1 MAARRL
7 RTVFF
12 GASAFSVAS
21 LERMLVEHD
30 VVAVCSQPDRPAGRG
45 LKLAPT
51 PVTVV
56 ARRAHVQVLTPNKLD
71 AAFIAQV
78 ASLRPQ
84 LLACA
89 SYGKILPAAL
99 LELPGASALNVH
111 PSLLPLYRGATPI
124 QSALRD
130 GCTQTG
136 LTIFWMT
143 PRMDA
148 GDIALSRIVAIEE
161 SDDYGT
167 LHDRLAHVGGE
178 LLGEAAML
186 LSEERLG
193 RTPQREEDATY
204 CKPLVKDDLRLA
216 LDKPARAVVDQIRS
230 LSPKPGAWMPFAGKR
245 LKVLEAAVAELPP
258 DANAAPGELVAAGTQ
273 GALIATSGGAIRLI
287 RVIPQGRSAMSGTEF
302 AQLAAARS

>member
-12 GASAFSVAS
+12 GASAFSVPA
-21 LERMLVEHD
+21 LERMLADHD

-45 LKLAPT
+45 LKLAAT
-51 PVTVV
+51 PVTIA
-56 ARRAHVQVLTPNKLD
+56 ARHAQKEVLTPAKLD
-71 AAFIAQV
+71 PQFIAHIAALQ
-78 ASLRPQ
+78 PQ
-84 LLACA
+84 LLGCA

-99 LELPGASALNVH
+99 LELPGMAALNVH

-136 LTIFWMT
+136 VTIFWMT
-143 PRMDA
+143 TRMDA
-148 GDIALSRIVAIEE
+148 GDIALSRIVPIEE
-161 SDDYGT
+161 SDDFGA
-167 LHDRLAHVGGE
+167 LHDRLARIGAD

-186 LSEERLG
+186 LSEDRLG
-193 RTPQREEDATY
+193 RTTQREEDATY

-216 LDKPARAVVDQIRS
+216 LDRPARAVVDQIRS

-258 DANAAPGELVAAGTQ
+258 GAKAAPGELVADGAQ
-273 GALIATSGGAIRLI
+273 GALIATAAGAIRLI
-287 RVIPQGRSAMSGTEF
+287 RVVPEGRPAMSGTEF